1 MSNDAAPT
9 LVIERTPV
17 VYTYETLESLHT
29 IATRIQHI
37 TSTTI
42 ETIALV
48 TIALH
53 FENEERISAYQSMGA
68 YQSAAY
74 LLDNLRPLVRRTDV
88 VLLLAHKHTFYFLLL
103 GANRDGGQ
111 IVQTRLWDAL
121 LWRIHNSSPG
131 ELLRPRSMSIG
142 HSAYPI
148 PSANIEEFLAAAGNT
163 RLHFDWHPE
172 KSARKVTARQ
182 IRHDYATVTDED
194 LPALARKLGIPY
206 VSLLPRKLPER
217 LQHLVNRKL
226 AQELHCFPIG
236 RERNILTVAM
246 LNPQDR
252 SALDRLSRET
262 GMQIFPVLAHPHQL
276 QLALEQLI

>member
-9 LVIERTPV
+9 LVIEHTPA
-17 VYTYETLESLHT
+17 VYTYETVESLHA
-29 IATRIQHI
+29 IATRVQYI
-37 TSTTI
+37 TSAVI
-42 ETIALV
+42 EAIALV

-53 FENEERISAYQSMGA
+53 FDNDERISLYQSMGA
-68 YQSAAY
+68 NQSAAY
-74 LLDNLRPLVRRTDV
+74 LLDNLRRLVRRTDV
-88 VLLLAHKHTFYFLLL
+88 VFLLAHKHTFYFLLL
-103 GANRDGGQ
+103 GANQDGGQ

-121 LWRIHNSSPG
+121 LWRVHNSSPG

-142 HSAYPI
+142 HSAYPA
-148 PSANIEEFLAAAGNT
+148 PCAGIEEFLRAASNA

-172 KSARKVTARQ
+172 KPVRKVIARQ
-182 IRHDYATVTDED
+182 VRHDYETPTDEE

-206 VSLLPRKLPER
+206 VSLLPKKLPER

-226 AQELHCFPIG
+226 AQELRCFPIG
-236 RERNILTVAM
+236 CERNILTVAM

-262 GMQIFPVLAHPHQL
+262 GMQIFPVLAHPHEL